1 MALVMTEDELLEGI
15 VDALAAGGWLYQ
27 HVRRSDLAVI
37 QGSVGFPDLVAVHPE
52 RGLLVFLELKS
63 ATGRVDPA
71 QERWLTSLMVA
82 GMDARVVRPEDYD
95 ETWQWLVG
103 DRLIRRGRGGRRT
116 A

>member
-1 MALVMTEDELLEGI
+1 MTEDELLTGI

-37 QGSVGFPDLVAVHPE
+37 QGHVGHPDIVAVHPE
-52 RGLLVFLELKS
+52 RALLVFLELKT
-63 ATGRVDPA
+63 ATGRVEEA
-71 QERWLTSLMVA
+71 QRRWIEALAAA
-82 GMDARVVRPEDYD
+82 GINVRVVRPADYD

-103 DRLIRRGRGGRRT
+103 DRLIRRGRRT